1 MAGPGAK
8 GEGLPGFEPAQVE
21 VFPDEEALSEAA
33 AALIAAQATAAIR
46 ARGHF
51 LWALAGGRTP
61 ARTYARLAKSP
72 FREQI
77 DWGRVEIFFG
87 DERCLPPEDPLSNY
101 RLAEEMLLSRVPL
114 PAAQVHRLACE
125 SDPER
130 EARRYEALLR
140 HTFQGR
146 PWGFDL
152 ALLGLGADG
161 HTASLFPGFTP
172 PAEAWVA
179 VVARPGESFRRL
191 TLTPAVLNLSRLL
204 VFLVTGR
211 EKAQALRAVLTGEEA
226 MAASPVHLLRPPAGE
241 IRWLADQEAAALL

>member
-1 MAGPGAK
+1 MSGPGAR
-8 GEGLPGFEPAQVE
+8 GEGLPGLELAKVE
-21 VFPDEEALSEAA
+21 VFPDEEALSAAA
-33 AALIAAQATAAIR
+33 AALIAAQATAAISVQ
-46 ARGHF
+46 GCF

-61 ARTYARLAKSP
+61 AGTYARLAKP
-72 FREQI
+72 PYREQV
-77 DWGRVEIFFG
+77 DWRRVEIFFG
-87 DERCLPPEDPLSNY
+87 DERCVPPDDPASNY
-101 RLAEEMLLSRVPL
+101 RLTYDKLLSRVPL
-114 PAAQVHRLACE
+114 PASQVHRMACE
-125 SDPER
+125 ADPEG

-140 HTFQGR
+140 QKFQGR

-172 PAEAWVA
+172 PPETWVA

-211 EKAQALRAVLTGEEA
+211 EKAAALRAVLKGEEA
-226 MAASPVHLLRPPAGE
+226 MAASPVHLLRPAGE
-241 IRWLADQEAAALL
+241 IRWLADQAAAALL